1 MDLKYTAHLH
11 KMKTQLTAETV
22 EYRLKVD
29 GEMFLLNEL
38 IGKSVAIRFTN
49 QINCKRC
56 GKWTKKSFAQG
67 FCYPCFANA
76 PENSPCIIKP
86 ELCEAHLGKGRDVEW
101 EKEHHLQNHVV
112 YLAVSSG
119 LKVGVTRHDQVPTRW
134 IDQGASQ
141 AIRLATVPYRQ
152 LAGRIEVIL
161 KKYVSDRTNW
171 QRMLKNMVATDIDLI
186 AKKQEMKALLPK
198 DLQSYIA
205 ENNDI
210 TTINYPVIDYP
221 TKLKSLSFDKIEEVT
236 GTLMGIKGQ
245 YLIFD
250 GGRVM
255 NIRKH
260 AGYLVEWR
268 F

>member
-86 ELCEAHLGKGRDVEW
+86 ELYSW
-101 EKEHHLQNHVV
+101 
-112 YLAVSSG
+112 
-119 LKVGVTRHDQVPTRW
+119 
-134 IDQGASQ
+134 
-141 AIRLATVPYRQ
+141 
-152 LAGRIEVIL
+152 
-161 KKYVSDRTNW
+161 
-171 QRMLKNMVATDIDLI
+171 
-186 AKKQEMKALLPK
+186 
-198 DLQSYIA
+198 
-205 ENNDI
+205 
-210 TTINYPVIDYP
+210 
-221 TKLKSLSFDKIEEVT
+221 
-236 GTLMGIKGQ
+236 
-245 YLIFD
+245 
-250 GGRVM
+250 
-255 NIRKH
+255 
-260 AGYLVEWR
+260 
-268 F
+268 